1 MHYLNL
7 NVTCLVLAFVLSS
20 LAPARS
26 EPPEV
31 VASIK
36 PIHSLV
42 AGVMAGV
49 GSPRLLIPGGMS
61 PHIYALKPSEATL
74 LSRAKIVFLIGPGLE
89 VVLAPVVSGLARNAR
104 VVRLI
109 EAPGL
114 RLHPLRT
121 TKEWNAEGDHHG
133 HAHST
138 HGKVVGSAQTLDHH
152 IWLDPENAKS
162 IVARVVAE
170 LAAVD
175 PSNAERYRANGRQSS
190 AAIDAVNVKARL
202 SLADVR
208 DTPFL
213 VFHDAYQYME
223 RAFGL
228 TVLGAVAI
236 SPERQPGPRTLS
248 ELRRLIRSSK
258 AACIFSEPQFP
269 SRIVET
275 LISATGA
282 RAGVLDPLGVDLDPG
297 PELYRELLMMNV
309 SAIRTCF
316 SQRKT

>member
-1 MHYLNL
+1 MRYRYFD
-7 NVTCLVLAFVLSS
+7 VTCLVLAMILFSPT
-20 LAPARS
+20 PARS

-42 AGVMAGV
+42 ASVMAGV
-49 GSPRLLIPGGMS
+49 GLPRLLIPGGTS
-61 PHIYALKPSEATL
+61 PHTYAMKPSEATL
-74 LSRAKIVFLIGPGLE
+74 LSRAKIVFLVGPGLE

-114 RLHPLRT
+114 QLYPLRT
-121 TKEWNAEGDHHG
+121 SNEWNAESDHHG
-133 HAHST
+133 HAHTKPS
-138 HGKVVGSAQTLDHH
+138 KVVGSAQTLDHH
-152 IWLDPENAKS
+152 IWLDPENAKR

-170 LAAVD
+170 LAVVD
-175 PSNAERYRANGRQSS
+175 PSNAERYHTNGRQSS
-190 AAIDAVNVKARL
+190 AAIDAL
-202 SLADVR
+202 SVEANTILADVR
-208 DTPFL
+208 HTPFL

-223 RAFGL
+223 RRFGL

-248 ELRRLIRSSK
+248 KLRGLIRSSK
-258 AACIFSEPQFP
+258 AACVFSEPQFP

-275 LISATGA
+275 LISSTEA
-282 RAGVLDPLGVDLDPG
+282 RSGILDPLGVDLDPG
-297 PELYRELLMMNV
+297 PEMYRELMTMNV
-309 SAIRTCF
+309 NAIRTCL
-316 SQRKT
+316 SHRKT